1 MVPILI
7 YTPLYSKNN
16 HNLKL
21 QLYYAG
27 LKSPTFLAHC
37 LCPYKLIYES
47 ADQTMWPTYILFL
60 KNVLALF
67 LDPYSRLM
75 K

>member
-1 MVPILI
+1 MVPLLI

-21 QLYYAG
+21 QLYYAS
-27 LKSPTFLAHC
+27 LKSSTFLTHC
-37 LCPYKLIYES
+37 LCPYKLI
-47 ADQTMWPTYILFL
+47 QTMWPTCIPFL
-60 KNVLALF
+60 KTELALF
-67 LDPYSRLM
+67 LGPYSRLM